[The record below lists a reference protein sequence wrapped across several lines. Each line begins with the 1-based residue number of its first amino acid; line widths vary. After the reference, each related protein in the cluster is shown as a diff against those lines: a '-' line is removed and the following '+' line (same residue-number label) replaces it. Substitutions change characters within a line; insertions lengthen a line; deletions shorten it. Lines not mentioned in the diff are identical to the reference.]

1 MAQLSILL
9 CVWSIDWLKG
19 IVWAFVRVQI
29 AKLWCKVVSVV
40 CFACLSKV
48 RGALVNLGVVFLER
62 KTQTPPFFGLN
73 RSAMSM

>member
-1 MAQLSILL
+1 MGPDGSIEHTAV
-9 CVWSIDWLKG
+9 CVWSIDWLTC

-48 RGALVNLGVVFLER
+48 RGRFCDSGCRIFGTENANS
-62 KTQTPPFFGLN
+62 PFFLG
-73 RSAMSM
+73 

>member
-9 CVWSIDWLKG
+9 CVWSIDWLTG

-48 RGALVNLGVVFLER
+48 RRALVILGVVFSER

>member
-9 CVWSIDWLKG
+9 CVWSVDWITC
-19 IVWAFVRVQI
+19 IVWAFDRVQI

-48 RGALVNLGVVFLER
+48 RGAFVTLGVVFSKR
-62 KTQTPPFFGLN
+62 KKHTPPFLGLN
-73 RSAMSM
+73 